1 MTPDKAKASKSD
13 TSKAEQAAAEAAEAA
28 SDEADDAEAE
38 TPAFD
43 PWATVPLVPT
53 TVRGTGIPEAFLREL
68 VLKTV
73 WAHDV
78 PSLGQISQVTG
89 LHSRV
94 IEELVFGLNREGLF
108 EADSGS
114 AGGPLLKYRL
124 SERGKVAAHEALSRS
139 RYVGR
144 APVPVGVYN
153 EVVQEQVRRFK
164 RPPLEDI
171 KVALQHMVIPERM
184 VEVIGQAFFS
194 RRALM
199 IYGPSGNGKT
209 DIVTSIARIVAGVII
224 IPYALYGHGQLI
236 RVFDPDVHKSA
247 VEDDKSLSDVL
258 FADSSAKHDQRWL
271 PVHRP
276 NVIVGGDMGAEA
288 MEMSYD
294 ATQGVHQAPLSVVA
308 QGGVLVIDD
317 LGRQKVSPKEILNR
331 WVLMM
336 EQGYDSFALSSSEI
350 VRLPLDVTLV
360 FSTNLTVR
368 DLMDEAYLRRIAY
381 KIAIPDPTRDQ
392 LAEITRRYCDSRQLP
407 WTEDTIQYLMD
418 RLFVPGHR
426 TPHGCFARD
435 IITTVIDEAEFMGRE
450 PVLDEESINAAC
462 TLYLGDEED
471 TQPLAA

>member
-1 MTPDKAKASKSD
+1 MADEQ
-13 TSKAEQAAAEAAEAA
+13 TSNESEQP
-28 SDEADDAEAE
+28 SRN
-38 TPAFD
+38 
-43 PWATVPLVPT
+43 PWAYVPPVPT
-53 TVRGTGIPEAFLREL
+53 TIQATGIPEAFLREL

-94 IEELVFGLNREGLF
+94 VEELVIGLNREGLF

-114 AGGPLLKYRL
+114 AGGAMLKYRL
-124 SERGKVAAHEALSRS
+124 SERGKAAAHEALGRS

-144 APVPVGVYN
+144 APVPVSLYN

-164 RPPLEDI
+164 RPPLDDI
-171 KVALQHMVIPERM
+171 KNALEHMVLPERLI
-184 VEVIGQAFFS
+184 EVIGQAFFS

-209 DIVTSIARIVAGVII
+209 DIVTSIARIVAGVVV

-236 RVFDPDVHKSA
+236 RVFDPDVHRSA
-247 VEDDKSLSDVL
+247 VDDAAKDSMDL
-258 FADSSAKHDQRWL
+258 FADESAKHDQRWL

-288 MEMSYD
+288 LEMSYD
-294 ATQGVHQAPLSVVA
+294 ATQGLHQAPLSVVA

-360 FSTNLTVR
+360 FSTNLTLR

-392 LAEITRRYCDSRQLP
+392 LAEITRRYCTSRGLP
-407 WTEDTIQYLMD
+407 WTEDAIQYLMD
-418 RLFVPGHR
+418 KLYAPGR
-426 TPHGCFARD
+426 RPPHGCFARD
-435 IITTVIDEAEFMGRE
+435 IITTVIDEAEFLGRE
-450 PVLDEESINAAC
+450 PVLDKESIDTAC
-462 TLYLGDEED
+462 VLYLGAEED
-471 TQPLAA
+471 IYTDAEPQAA